1 MRVDKFLNSVNI
13 TKRRAISED
22 MCKSGVVSI
31 NGKVAKPAKDVKV
44 GDVIEIKYLDKTF
57 AYEVLQIP
65 TTKSIPK
72 SKKDEYVRLKNV

>member
-31 NGKVAKPAKDVKV
+31 NDSVAKPAKAVKV
-44 GDVIEIKYLDKTF
+44 GDTIALKYLERIIR
-57 AYEVLQIP
+57 YEVLKIP
-65 TTKSIPK
+65 TTKTIPK
-72 SKKDEYVRLKNV
+72 SAQDEYVKKLEN

>member
-13 TKRRAISED
+13 TKRRAVSED

-44 GDVIEIKYLDKTF
+44 GDIIKIKYLDKTF
-57 AYEVLQIP
+57 TYEVLQIP
-65 TTKSIPK
+65 ATKSIPK

>member
-13 TKRRAISED
+13 TKRRAVSED

-44 GDVIEIKYLDKTF
+44 GDIVEIKYLDKVQR
-57 AYEVLQIP
+57 YEVLQIP

-72 SKKDEYVRLKNV
+72 SKKDEYVRMI